1 MRSKRLALVCPTR
14 TVFDEEILRNIWA
27 EQLVFLILLGGCVT
41 SLNASR
47 QFQKA
52 VVMRVEKSE
61 PTLPYRG
68 RRADSPPP
76 PTEFD
81 YQLTL
86 RVDCQVY
93 VGFYQSAIDYL
104 PSTITRDQS
113 VEVSVERHVMRVR
126 VPSGGEIRM
135 GIVRHY
141 SVSTGSCS
149 SAR

>member
-1 MRSKRLALVCPTR
+1 MRS
-14 TVFDEEILRNIWA
+14 IGA
-27 EQLVFLILLGGCVT
+27 EQLVSLILLGGCVN
-41 SLNASR
+41 SLNASAP

-52 VVMRVEKSE
+52 VVMRVQKSE

-81 YQLTL
+81 YELTL
-86 RVDCQVY
+86 RVNCQVY
-93 VGFYQSAIDYL
+93 VGLYQSAIDYL
-104 PSTITRDQS
+104 PSTIRPDQT

-126 VPSGGEIRM
+126 GPGGGEIKM

-141 SVSTGSCS
+141 RVSTGPCS
-149 SAR
+149 SAS